1 MISFSKATLSLSL
14 LAIIPVVFG
23 ELEPHS
29 ARTYHH
35 GHHSRTHKLRT
46 NSGTANGTHTKR
58 SPALRFPYGSTKVRG
73 VNLGGWLVLEPW
85 ITPSLFDNTGNSAI
99 VDEYTFGQL
108 QDHNTAQAKLKTHWD
123 TWITESDFAAIAAAG
138 LNHVRIPIGYW
149 AFDISGGEPY
159 IQGQYPYLL
168 KAIQWA
174 QNHGVKVLVDLH
186 GAPGSQNGFDNS
198 GRRGSATW
206 HTNSQNVA
214 RTNAIIKT
222 LATEFS
228 KDQYA
233 SSVVAIA
240 PLNEP
245 AGFVGGNI
253 MDVIRQYWYDS
264 YGNIRYPFG
273 SSTQGPLLE
282 VIHDAFQPLSSW
294 SGFMSYP
301 NFEGVAM
308 DTHHYEIFS
317 DAEVAMS
324 WPQHLQTACN
334 FGRNTVAQYTA
345 SNLWAFVGEFT
356 TAPYDCAKYLNGRGR
371 GARYDGTLDGSTV
384 HGNCYP
390 FTGSRTRFSAEY
402 KTFLRQFY
410 EAQVSSFE
418 QGGQGWFYWTWKAE
432 DADEWSYQA
441 GLAGGWIPTD
451 PSTRAY
457 PNICG

>member
-1 MISFSKATLSLSL
+1 MIPFNKITLSLSL
-14 LAIIPVVFG
+14 LAIVPVVFG
-23 ELEPHS
+23 ELEPAS
-29 ARTYHH
+29 ARSYHH

-46 NSGTANGTHTKR
+46 NTSAANGTHTKR
-58 SPALRFPYGSTKVRG
+58 APALRFPYGSTKVRG

-99 VDEYTFGQL
+99 VDEYTFGQF
-108 QDHNTAQAKLKTHWD
+108 QDFNTAQAKLKTHWD

-149 AFDISGGEPY
+149 AFDISAGEPY
-159 IQGQYPYLL
+159 HQGQYPYLL

-174 QNHGVKVLVDLH
+174 QNHGIKVLVDLH

-206 HTNSQNVA
+206 HQNSQNVA

-222 LATEFS
+222 LSTEFS

-233 SSVVAIA
+233 QSVVGIA

-245 AGFVGGNI
+245 AGFVGGNV

-273 SSTQGPLLE
+273 SATQGPLLE

-356 TAPYDCAKYLNGRGR
+356 STPYDCAKYLNGRGV
-371 GARYDGTLDGSTV
+371 GARYDGTRDGSTKL
-384 HGNCYP
+384 GDCGP
-390 FTGSRTRFSAEY
+390 FTGSRTKFSAEY
-402 KTFLRQFY
+402 KTFMRQFY
-410 EAQVSSFE
+410 EAQISSFE

-432 DADEWSYQA
+432 NADEWSYQA
-441 GLAGGWIPTD
+441 GLAGGWIPTN

>member
-1 MISFSKATLSLSL
+1 MVLLTTLSLSL
-14 LAIIPVVFG
+14 LALIPTVLG
-23 ELEPHS
+23 EIEPLK
-29 ARTYHH
+29 ARTHQIHPYHTRAPKI
-35 GHHSRTHKLRT
+35 RTDSA
-46 NSGTANGTHTKR
+46 NVNGTHTKR
-58 SPALRFPYGSTKVRG
+58 APALRFPYGSTKVRG

-85 ITPSLFDNTGNSAI
+85 ITPSLFDNTGNAKI
-99 VDEYTFGQL
+99 VDEYTFGQY
-108 QDHNTAQAKLKTHWD
+108 QDYNTAQNKLKAHWD
-123 TWITESDFAAIAAAG
+123 SWVIESDFAAIAAAG

-159 IQGQYPYLL
+159 HQGQYPYLL

-174 QNHGVKVLVDLH
+174 QKYGIKVLVDLH

-233 SSVVAIA
+233 STVTSIA

-245 AGFVGGNI
+245 AGFVGGNV

-282 VIHDAFQPLSSW
+282 VIHDAFQSLSSW
-294 SGFMSYP
+294 NGFMKYP
-301 NFEGVAM
+301 NYEGVAM
-308 DTHHYEIFS
+308 DTHHYEVFS
-317 DAEVAMS
+317 DAEVAMT

-334 FGRNTVAQYTA
+334 FGINTVGSYS
-345 SNLWAFVGEFT
+345 SNNIWTFVGEWT
-356 TAPYDCAKYLNGRGR
+356 TAPYDCAKYLNGRGV
-371 GARYDGTLDGSTV
+371 GARYDGTYPGSTKR
-384 HGNCYP
+384 GDCSP
-390 FTGSRTRFSAEY
+390 FTGSRTKFSTDY
-402 KTFLRQFY
+402 KNFMRQFY
-410 EAQVSSFE
+410 EAQTSSFE
-418 QGGQGWFYWTWKAE
+418 RGGQGWFYWTWKAE
-432 DADEWSYQA
+432 QADEWSYQA
-441 GLAGGWIPTD
+441 GLAGGWIPTN
-451 PSTRAY
+451 PTERKY
-457 PNICG
+457 PNVCG